1 MDDTKGVPGYIDSML
16 SEHFRKNFSGAVPV
30 FPLPNVVFFPGTK
43 LPLKIFEPR
52 YLKMID
58 DIRVSEQ
65 MVAIALLDRSTLVD
79 PGGDPQIHKIAGL
92 GRLTRIEKLP
102 NGLLNIELF
111 GLTRVRIL
119 DEIPSDKPYRIARV
133 EPLREQ
139 MSELVETRGP
149 LVLQRAFDA
158 FNKVLRKYSRFPGEF
173 LTRFQGLPVGML
185 LDIIAHHVPC
195 DAQKK
200 QAFLEEI
207 EPLRRCD
214 KIVDVLETIY
224 QGPEPTRKVSALS
237 LFPFPSTN

>member
-1 MDDTKGVPGYIDSML
+1 ML
-16 SEHFRKNFSGAVPV
+16 SEHFRKNFSGVVPV

-43 LPLKIFEPR
+43 LPLNIFEPR
-52 YLKMID
+52 YQEMIHD
-58 DIRVSEQ
+58 VRSAEQ
-65 MVAIALLDRSTLVD
+65 LIAIALLDRKLPVANGEK
-79 PGGDPQIHKIAGL
+79 PPIHKIAGL
-92 GRLTRIEKLP
+92 GRLTRIEKMP
-102 NGLLNIELF
+102 NGLFKIDLF
-111 GLTRVRIL
+111 GLTRVKIL
-119 DEIPSDKPYRIARV
+119 EEIASDKPYRIARV

-139 MSELVETRGP
+139 VSELAETRGP

-173 LTRFQGLPVGML
+173 LTRFQGLPIGML

-200 QAFLEEI
+200 QAFLEEV

-224 QGPEPTRKVSALS
+224 QGPEPTKKVSALS
-237 LFPFPSTN
+237 LFPYPSIN